1 MSHNAPQPAGDRV
14 MNTGR
19 MPQPADPHTRAP
31 QPADAQSTQQRNL
44 SCVDSDGERLL
55 FRILPVTLHG
65 ANKRID
71 TYALLDEGSS
81 VTMIDDELLR
91 DLDIKGE
98 RRQLNIQWFGGR
110 ATREPTT
117 VVSMEVSGADKRKR
131 HVLRNMY
138 AVSSLS
144 LPMQSLHQRDVQM
157 WGNGARL
164 PMKPYRG
171 AVPKLLIGLDH
182 AHLGLPMQ
190 TKRFAPQGPY
200 AAATELGWVVF
211 GPARDQP
218 TATSSKSC
226 LLAVSQEDA
235 IQKMVNDYFD
245 IENFGVKL
253 TPQSQPATMHEH
265 REYSKTP
272 RYDMAYKRLVNIE
285 RKMKR
290 NDQFKQAYM
299 KIMDDY
305 VHKGYARRLKQHE
318 VALANSDKLW
328 YLPHFGV
335 ENPNKPGK
343 IRLVFDA
350 AAKDRCA
357 QRFLWRNGDDRRE
370 PDVYEMRVMTF
381 GAACSPSAAHYVKTL
396 NALQFQDSDP
406 RAVKAGFELCQFTS
420 SSPTVADALGQHGAA
435 RNIGW
440 GEAEEKILGMCWQPA
455 TDDFKFNMKYHKVPR
470 CVLNLERIPTKR
482 EFLSLIMSTFDPL
495 GFLSCLMITGKLL
508 MREIWRRN
516 VQWDEPLP
524 DEIARAFS
532 KWFQDMNN
540 VEGFRSSRHY
550 FGPTPVRAIQLH
562 VFVNASQ
569 SAFAAVTYLRVT
581 YDNNDVRVCFVCAR
595 TKCAPMKTMSIP
607 RLELQADV
615 IGTRLIDTVKKE
627 HSIAISDAI
636 PWTDSKTVLRWIGS
650 THRRYKQ
657 FVANRVGEILET
669 TKVSQWRWVP
679 TAENAADDATRPH
692 CHVDL
697 SQRSRWLDGPT
708 FLRQP
713 ESSWPQCEPGTEH
726 SSYEDEEEMPSEFAL
741 VAANSFFI
749 SFQRFSSYS
758 RLVRTTAW
766 VLRFTRWSRGQRT
779 ELERFGLTATEC
791 ENAENLLIRRAQFE
805 AFPDEVRAS
814 YNEESVGHRSDI
826 RGLAPYLDDN
836 GVLRAYDRIDAALC
850 IPHSAR
856 RPIILSHR
864 HALTELIVYHYH
876 VKMKH
881 QNVDATIG
889 DIRTRFWI
897 TKLRRLLRTV
907 ISGCSVC
914 KLHRAQPAP
923 PIMGPLPEDRLEA
936 NGWPFKFTG
945 LFWTTPCDDRTSKG
959 KEMGRL
965 VYVSDDKGHT
975 FGAGT

>member
-1 MSHNAPQPAGDRV
+1 MSGTANLPPSLIGAESGEPSSSGSLSETATMSVVPNSKVSLSETAILSGTTILSRSPSLSEALPTSLSGNLGTQLQTVERATGLDNYSTTSSHSTPYCFAGIAQPTLSYTPAQENQQTIILEPTQATGNFAWTTPRNDVCLPRKLPDLPEFGGQPEDWPIFFCAFTETTLAYNCTNLENNQRLLKALKGEARDTVKSLLIHPRNVNNVIEQLRFRYGRPEQLIRSQLISIREVQPIQEHSIAKIVPYATRVSNLAAFLQSANGEQHLANPTLMEDLVAKLPPSKRVEWARHAATIRPFPTVVHFSAWLMDYANVVCTIVDVDSKEQRRRVLHASIDQNNEGRHRGRTKQCPICDRV

-55 FRILPVTLHG
+55 FRILLVTLHG

-98 RRQLNIQWFGGR
+98 RRQLNIQC
-110 ATREPTT
+110 
-117 VVSMEVSGADKRKR
+117 
-131 HVLRNMY
+131 
-138 AVSSLS
+138 
-144 LPMQSLHQRDVQM
+144 LHQRDVQM

-253 TPQSQPATMHEH
+253 TPPVAASDDARAQRILEDTTVKIGERYQTGLLWNRDNVEL
-265 REYSKTP
+265 P
-272 RYDMAYKRLVNIE
+272 RSYDMAYKRLVNIE

-335 ENPNKPGK
+335 EIPNKPGK

-350 AAKDRCA
+350 AAKVGDISLNSALSKGPQHYKSLPAVLFHFREGAVGDRCA

-406 RAVKAGFELCQFTS
+406 RAVKA
-420 SSPTVADALGQHGAA
+420 
-435 RNIGW
+435 
-440 GEAEEKILGMCWQPA
+440 ILECLYV
-455 TDDFKFNMKYHKVPR
+455 DDF
-470 CVLNLERIPTKR
+470 
-482 EFLSLIMSTFDPL
+482 
-495 GFLSCLMITGKLL
+495 
-508 MREIWRRN
+508 
-516 VQWDEPLP
+516 
-524 DEIARAFS
+524 
-532 KWFQDMNN
+532 
-540 VEGFRSSRHY
+540 
-550 FGPTPVRAIQLH
+550 
-562 VFVNASQ
+562 
-569 SAFAAVTYLRVT
+569 
-581 YDNNDVRVCFVCAR
+581 
-595 TKCAPMKTMSIP
+595 
-607 RLELQADV
+607 
-615 IGTRLIDTVKKE
+615 
-627 HSIAISDAI
+627 
-636 PWTDSKTVLRWIGS
+636 
-650 THRRYKQ
+650 
-657 FVANRVGEILET
+657 
-669 TKVSQWRWVP
+669 
-679 TAENAADDATRPH
+679 
-692 CHVDL
+692 
-697 SQRSRWLDGPT
+697 
-708 FLRQP
+708 
-713 ESSWPQCEPGTEH
+713 
-726 SSYEDEEEMPSEFAL
+726 
-741 VAANSFFI
+741 
-749 SFQRFSSYS
+749 
-758 RLVRTTAW
+758 
-766 VLRFTRWSRGQRT
+766 
-779 ELERFGLTATEC
+779 
-791 ENAENLLIRRAQFE
+791 
-805 AFPDEVRAS
+805 
-814 YNEESVGHRSDI
+814 
-826 RGLAPYLDDN
+826 
-836 GVLRAYDRIDAALC
+836 
-850 IPHSAR
+850 
-856 RPIILSHR
+856 
-864 HALTELIVYHYH
+864 
-876 VKMKH
+876 
-881 QNVDATIG
+881 
-889 DIRTRFWI
+889 
-897 TKLRRLLRTV
+897 
-907 ISGCSVC
+907 
-914 KLHRAQPAP
+914 
-923 PIMGPLPEDRLEA
+923 
-936 NGWPFKFTG
+936 
-945 LFWTTPCDDRTSKG
+945 
-959 KEMGRL
+959 
-965 VYVSDDKGHT
+965 
-975 FGAGT
+975 